1 MHGFPESTEFNK
13 RIPKQKFYDN
23 LSISPSLKRS
33 FIDQIKVIYWINKIA
48 SSTVNLAEGRSVKE
62 IEVFK
67 VKLNTPSL
75 DELVL
80 KQIDREIPYHI
91 IFFLE
96 YGRKMQA
103 WIGYK
108 ETSSSGSAAFKV
120 NRYYHTEWFEEDKL
134 TIRIEGLNM
143 DAVYENFVRQIAAGN
158 LQSNQTE
165 SLKQSVERNEQIENL
180 KRQSICLQGKIRKE
194 KQLNQQ
200 MQMNEELRKIK
211 KKMEELS

>member
-1 MHGFPESTEFNK
+1 
-13 RIPKQKFYDN
+13 
-23 LSISPSLKRS
+23 
-33 FIDQIKVIYWINKIA
+33 
-48 SSTVNLAEGRSVKE
+48 
-62 IEVFK
+62 
-67 VKLNTPSL
+67 
-75 DELVL
+75 
-80 KQIDREIPYHI
+80 
-91 IFFLE
+91 
-96 YGRKMQA
+96 MQA